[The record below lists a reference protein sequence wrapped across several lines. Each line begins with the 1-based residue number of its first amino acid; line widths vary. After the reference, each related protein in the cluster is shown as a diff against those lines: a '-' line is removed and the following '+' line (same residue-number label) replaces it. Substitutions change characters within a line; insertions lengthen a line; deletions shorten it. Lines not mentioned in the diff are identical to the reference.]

1 MRKEQLQD
9 KMISKFTIIS
19 LVFLLGGCN
28 ISFCFP
34 PLLFE
39 KQIMVEL
46 QDDQ

>member
-1 MRKEQLQD
+1 
-9 KMISKFTIIS
+9 MISKFATVS
-19 LVFLLGGCN
+19 FVLLLGGCN

-46 QDDQ
+46 QDD